1 MYLQLQ
7 NADSIF
13 GLTMSLVKT
22 GATRYKVI
30 TSVCYIFDLLLIVAS
45 SISLWLKGSP
55 VFMVELAFV
64 IAILVNVLAVT
75 LTGQDNIEAYRL
87 FLKYKKKEVE
97 EKTYKLDAE
106 KLYSVLFASG
116 YKKIKPDLK
125 IDAYKEAL
133 NSACMQNMKYA
144 KKVCKNL
151 SKYESE
157 EGNITMVFCNGHY
170 VDYKEDK

>member
-1 MYLQLQ
+1 MQ

-22 GATRYKVI
+22 GATRYRV
-30 TSVCYIFDLLLIVAS
+30 TCFVCYSFDLLLIIAS

-64 IAILVNVLAVT
+64 IAIIVNLLAVT
-75 LTGQDNIEAYRL
+75 LTGNDNIEAYRL
-87 FLKYKKKEVE
+87 YLKFKKKDVE
-97 EKTYKLDAE
+97 EKTYKLDSE

-125 IDAYKEAL
+125 LDAYKEAL
-133 NSACMQNMKYA
+133 NSACMQNMKYSR
-144 KKVCKNL
+144 KLYKNL
-151 SKYESE
+151 SKYESDD
-157 EGNITMVFCNGHY
+157 GNITIVFCNGHY
-170 VDYKEDK
+170 VDYKEEK